1 MSQFIVERALAPAE
15 GDAAQL
21 FIIFITPDQV
31 EPQGYAL
38 MTALAQTFATAG
50 IVMVVPKPA
59 TQVDSAM
66 YKVLEGQVLS
76 NEELREFALLLS
88 AECEH
93 LILHLQERFGVSSEA
108 TALVATSQLASAIL
122 ELTKL
127 PKPLAGRVI
136 TFGARYAE
144 LPNAKL
150 SLDQTVHF
158 LHAAKDPVVPVIH
171 LSEADTAFAQFEGD
185 ATIDVAHILDDSFHP
200 DLVQKM
206 LERLLTCVPLRI
218 WLDAQGMQSS
228 TVDEDEK
235 SGDSV
240 QATGPGPE
248 DSLH

>member
-15 GDAAQL
+15 GEAAQL
-21 FIIFITPDQV
+21 FIIFITPEQV

-38 MTALAQTFATAG
+38 MTALAQTFATAA
-50 IVMVVPKPA
+50 IVMIVPKPS
-59 TQVDSAM
+59 TQADSAM
-66 YKVLEGQVLS
+66 HKVLAKQVLS
-76 NEELREFALLLS
+76 EQELREFALLLS

-93 LILHLQERFGVSSEA
+93 LIKHLQERFAVSSEA

-127 PKPLAGRVI
+127 PTPVAGRVI

-144 LPNAKL
+144 LPDAKL

-158 LHAAKDPVVPVIH
+158 LHAAKDPIVPVTH

-185 ATIDVAHILDDSFHP
+185 ATIDVAHLLEDSFHP

-218 WLDAQGMQSS
+218 WLDAQGMQAGSA
-228 TVDEDEK
+228 DEE
-235 SGDSV
+235 GDDSER
-240 QATGPGPE
+240 AAGPGPE